1 MKAVRGGAWGECEQ
15 DVALKQQAQNIA
27 AISVRRTIIV

>member
-1 MKAVRGGAWGECEQ
+1 MKAVRGGGWGEYEQ

-27 AISVRRTIIV
+27 AISVRRILIV